1 MSGLNRLEPGSDLST
16 DGGRGLLQETLDM
29 FANTY
34 RNLREELTKVKD
46 SDKIVA
52 PQPIE
57 EFPTIMQVSPSQ
69 TGGAPLNSI
78 VFSKTDAT
86 PAGYATCDGSN
97 STPDLRGRVPMGA
110 GTGTGLTARAVGD
123 VVGAETATA
132 DLANH
137 THTMKN
143 HTHDRG
149 NHAHNLAHT
158 HDTTN
163 PTSHV
168 HNTTF
173 YEVGG
178 GATAG
183 PAYGASGGTS
193 HAVNTS
199 GPSSNTTGAA
209 STSVTSTDGSGNTT
223 GPSDNTTDATGA
235 GGGHANIQP
244 SRVLKA
250 LMKTTSGDIDLPRV
264 CPVFFGRVPARF
276 DFEGQADITSASSAD
291 AFEVIETGQPPE
303 KTAGL
308 SLLGGAASG
317 YSSCVLKFSV
327 YIPYN
332 FRKWKTAAVRL
343 RTKLALTGVGG
354 GEVATVTMR
363 ARKPTSTSA
372 YLVGT
377 STRGLTESGG
387 NLADSTWVDMVL
399 KTTDLG
405 DDWQPGYFLACEV
418 LWSFPKTF
426 STASVK
432 VGRLQINW

>member
-1 MSGLNRLEPGSDLST
+1 MSGLNRLEAGTDLQSE
-16 DGGRGLLQETLDM
+16 GGRGLLQETLDL

-34 RNLREELTKVKD
+34 RSLREELTKVKD

-69 TGGAPLNSI
+69 TGGAPAGSI
-78 VFSKTDAT
+78 IFSKTDAT
-86 PAGYATCDGSN
+86 PAGYTTCDGTSGA
-97 STPDLRGRVPMGA
+97 PDLQGRVPMGA
-110 GTGTGLTARAVGD
+110 GTGSGLTARAVGD
-123 VVGAETATA
+123 IVGAETVVA
-132 DLANH
+132 DLASHNHGLGNH
-137 THTMKN
+137 THTYP
-143 HTHDRG
+143 
-149 NHAHNLAHT
+149 NHAHNMAHT
-158 HDTTN
+158 HPDGG
-163 PTSHV
+163 PHV

-173 YEVGG
+173 YDPGT
-178 GATAG
+178 GATKG
-183 PAYGASGGTS
+183 PSYTASGGTNS
-193 HAVNTS
+193 TVNTS
-199 GPSSNTTGAA
+199 GNSAFNTAQPSTSTTATDGGGTTGNA
-209 STSVTSTDGSGNTT
+209 SGNT
-223 GPSDNTTDATGA
+223 GDTGA
-235 GGGHANIQP
+235 GGGHANVQP

-250 LMKTTSGDIDLPRV
+250 LMKTSSGDLDLPRV

-276 DFEGQADITSASSAD
+276 DVEGPGDITGASAAD
-291 AFEVIETGQPPE
+291 GFEVIDTGQPPE
-303 KTAGL
+303 KTSELAL
-308 SLLGGAASG
+308 SGGHAAG
-317 YSSCVLKFSV
+317 YSTCVLKFTV
-327 YIPYN
+327 FIPYN

-354 GEVATVTMR
+354 GEVATVTLK

-387 NLADSTWVDMVL
+387 NLADAAWVDMVL

-405 DDWQPGYFLACEV
+405 DDWQPGYYLACEV
-418 LWSFPKTF
+418 AWSFPKTF